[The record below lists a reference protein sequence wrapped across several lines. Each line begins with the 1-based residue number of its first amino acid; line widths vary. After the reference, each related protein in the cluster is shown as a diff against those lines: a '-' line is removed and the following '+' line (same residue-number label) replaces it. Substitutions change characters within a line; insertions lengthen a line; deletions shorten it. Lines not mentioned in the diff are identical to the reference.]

1 MLFHFLK
8 TQATNVVQCCKHC
21 LRFFSDSVQCPATVS
36 SVSHATPS
44 PVTDR
49 TVDAEVTYTCEAG
62 YFFDHTTLD
71 NTATVKCLPTG
82 DWSQLQGECTS
93 SKQATYHIHVALL
106 SAYTQ

>member
-1 MLFHFLK
+1 M
-8 TQATNVVQCCKHC
+8 
-21 LRFFSDSVQCPATVS
+21 
-36 SVSHATPS
+36 SHATPS

-62 YFFDHTTLD
+62 YFFDHTTLED
-71 NTATVKCLPTG
+71 TATVKCLATG

-93 SKQATYHIHVALL
+93 RHHAVYLIHVAVL